1 MTFGT
6 DERLKSYLDT
16 NQLQRERMCT
26 AVLALDKRFTN
37 VRPCH
42 PRGGPDGG
50 RDIEAILSGEQKTF
64 GAIGFVNQ
72 ANDSTDHKKK
82 AQKKFAVD
90 LASAT
95 TADPEIK
102 AFVFFTNVNL
112 TAAEKNVMVQK
123 ATKGGLAHCEI
134 FDRERIRLVLDGADG
149 MAIRFQSLG
158 IPMSEAEQATFF
170 ARWGDDIQS
179 VIVDG
184 FSEIKRSLNRMQ
196 FLHEMNAPLE
206 QFLVLLELDRE
217 YNGNEI
223 GHFRFFVTMSLAEP
237 RDGLFMVTFGT
248 SDRADRASA
257 RSVADVE
264 AMPAGILHGMMGA
277 KWERR
282 IPTSEDEPEE
292 DVADSDESVDDGGST
307 SVGTFTSVGL
317 ENVRFLRAEFGYGG
331 GSFRFGPYLR
341 LSDMDDSM
349 IALFMNKSLADKIK
363 AIHLIGN
370 QYKLAE
376 YGRDGFRVDTH
387 GKFEPNLI
395 FTPSEL
401 TDEWRRIMRNF
412 GPFSVRYS
420 EMTPIRLFEPVEASN
435 SLPWRRSRKPNI

>member
-37 VRPCH
+37 VRPRH

-82 AQKKFAVD
+82 AQKKFSAD

-95 TADPEIK
+95 AADPEMK

-112 TAAEKNVMVQK
+112 TTGEKNALVEK
-123 ATKGGLAHCEI
+123 ATKSGLAYCEI

-158 IPMSEAEQATFF
+158 IPMSDAEQATFF

-184 FSEIKRSLNRMQ
+184 FSEIRRSLNRMQ

-206 QFLVLLELDRE
+206 RFLVLLELDRE
-217 YNGNEI
+217 YNGSEI
-223 GHFRFFVTMSLAEP
+223 GHFRFFVSMSLAEP
-237 RDGLFMVTFGT
+237 RDGLLMVTFGT

-257 RSVADVE
+257 KSVADVE

-292 DVADSDESVDDGGST
+292 DAADSDESVVDGEGT
-307 SVGTFTSVGL
+307 SAGTFTSVGL

-341 LSDMDDSM
+341 LSDIDDSM
-349 IALFMNKSLADKIK
+349 IALFMNKSLAEKIK
-363 AIHLIGN
+363 AIHFIGN

-376 YGRDGFRVDTH
+376 YGRDGFRIDMH
-387 GKFEPNLI
+387 GKCEPTLI

-401 TDEWRRIMRNF
+401 TDDWRRIMRNS

-420 EMTPIRLFEPVEASN
+420 EMTPVRLFEPVEASN
-435 SLPWRRSRKPNI
+435 SLPGRRSRKPNI

>member
-37 VRPCH
+37 VRPRH

-50 RDIEAILSGEQKTF
+50 RDIEAIFGGEQKVH

-82 AQKKFAVD
+82 AQKKFVGD
-90 LASAT
+90 LASAIA
-95 TADPEIK
+95 ADPEIK

-112 TAAEKNVMVQK
+112 TAGEKDALIQK
-123 ATKGGLAHCEI
+123 VTKSGLAHCEI

-184 FSEIKRSLNRMQ
+184 FSEIKKSLNRMQ
-196 FLHEMNAPLE
+196 FLQEMNAPLD

-217 YNGNEI
+217 YNGEEI
-223 GHFRFFVTMSLAEP
+223 GHFRFFVSMSLAEP

-257 RSVADVE
+257 KSVADVE

-277 KWERR
+277 KWEGR
-282 IPTSEDEPEE
+282 IPAGADTPNEDIAEE
-292 DVADSDESVDDGGST
+292 GADHHEGT
-307 SVGTFTSVGL
+307 NVGTFTSVGM

-341 LSDMDDSM
+341 LSDIDDCM
-349 IALFMNKSLADKIK
+349 IALFMNKVLAEKIK
-363 AIHLIGN
+363 AIHFIGN

-376 YGRDGFRVDTH
+376 YGRDGFRIDTH
-387 GKFEPNLI
+387 GKFEPSLI

-401 TDEWRRIMRNF
+401 SDEWRRIMRNF
-412 GPFSVRYS
+412 GPFSVRYA

-435 SLPWRRSRKPNI
+435 SLPVRRSRKANG

>member
-37 VRPCH
+37 VRPRH

-50 RDIEAILSGEQKTF
+50 RDIEAILNGEQKTY

-72 ANDSTDHKKK
+72 ASDSTDHKKK
-82 AQKKFAVD
+82 AQKKFSTD

-95 TADPEIK
+95 AADPEIK

-112 TAAEKNVMVQK
+112 TAGEKNALVEK
-123 ATKGGLAHCEI
+123 ATKSGLAYCEI

-158 IPMSEAEQATFF
+158 IPMSDAEQATFF

-179 VIVDG
+179 VIADG

-217 YNGNEI
+217 YNGSEI
-223 GHFRFFVTMSLAEP
+223 GHLRFFVSMSLAEP
-237 RDGLFMVTFGT
+237 RDGLLMVTFGT
-248 SDRADRASA
+248 SDRADRARA
-257 RSVADVE
+257 KSVADVE
-264 AMPAGILHGMMGA
+264 AMRAGILHGMMGA

-292 DVADSDESVDDGGST
+292 DAADSDESVDDGEGT

-341 LSDMDDSM
+341 LSDIDDSM
-349 IALFMNKSLADKIK
+349 IALFMNKSLAEKVK
-363 AIHLIGN
+363 AIHFFGN

-376 YGRDGFRVDTH
+376 YERDGFRIDTH

-412 GPFSVRYS
+412 GPFSIRYS
-420 EMTPIRLFEPVEASN
+420 EMTPIRLFEPVEVSN
-435 SLPWRRSRKPNI
+435 SLPVRRSRMAKS

>member
-1 MTFGT
+1 M
-6 DERLKSYLDT
+6 KSYLDT
-16 NQLQRERMCT
+16 NQLQRERMCV

-37 VRPCH
+37 VRPRH

-50 RDIEAILSGEQKTF
+50 RDIEAIFGGEQKVH

-82 AQKKFAVD
+82 AQKKFVGD
-90 LASAT
+90 LASAIA
-95 TADPEIK
+95 ADPEIK
-102 AFVFFTNVNL
+102 SFVFFTNVNL
-112 TAAEKNVMVQK
+112 TAGEKDALIQK
-123 ATKGGLAHCEI
+123 VTKSGLAHCEI

-184 FSEIKRSLNRMQ
+184 FSEIKKSLNRMQ
-196 FLHEMNAPLE
+196 FLQEMNAPLD

-217 YNGNEI
+217 YDGNEI
-223 GHFRFFVTMSLAEP
+223 GHFRFFVSISLAEP
-237 RDGLFMVTFGT
+237 RDGLFMLTFGT
-248 SDRADRASA
+248 SDRADRARA
-257 RSVADVE
+257 KSVADVE

-282 IPTSEDEPEE
+282 IPAAEHAPNE
-292 DVADSDESVDDGGST
+292 DVADEGADHDEGT
-307 SVGTFTSVGL
+307 NVGTFTSVGM
-317 ENVRFLRAEFGYGG
+317 EKVRFLRAEFGYGG

-341 LSDMDDSM
+341 LSDIDESM
-349 IALFMNKSLADKIK
+349 IALFVNKALAEKIK
-363 AIHLIGN
+363 AIHFIGN

-376 YGRDGFRVDTH
+376 YGREGFRIDTQ
-387 GKFEPNLI
+387 GKFEPSLI

-401 TDEWRRIMRNF
+401 SDEWRRIMRNF
-412 GPFSVRYS
+412 GPFSVRYA

-435 SLPWRRSRKPNI
+435 SLPVRRSRKANG

>member
-1 MTFGT
+1 
-6 DERLKSYLDT
+6 
-16 NQLQRERMCT
+16 MCT

-37 VRPCH
+37 VRPRN

-50 RDIEAILSGEQKTF
+50 RDIEAILNGEQKAY

-82 AQKKFAVD
+82 AQKKFVDD

-95 TADPEIK
+95 AADPEIK

-112 TAAEKNVMVQK
+112 TAGEKDALIQK
-123 ATKGGLAHCEI
+123 VTKSGLAHCEI

-184 FSEIKRSLNRMQ
+184 FSEIKKSLNRMQ
-196 FLHEMNAPLE
+196 FLQEMNAPLD
-206 QFLVLLELDRE
+206 QFLVLLELDRD
-217 YNGNEI
+217 YNGKEI
-223 GHFRFFVTMSLAEP
+223 GHFRFFVSMSLAEP

-248 SDRADRASA
+248 SDRADRANA
-257 RSVADVE
+257 KSVADVE

-282 IPTSEDEPEE
+282 IPAEGDGPNQ
-292 DVADSDESVDDGGST
+292 DVADEGADHDEGMN
-307 SVGTFTSVGL
+307 VGTFTSVGM

-341 LSDMDDSM
+341 LSDIDDCM
-349 IALFMNKSLADKIK
+349 IALFMNEALAEKIK
-363 AIHLIGN
+363 AIHFIGN

-376 YGRDGFRVDTH
+376 YRRDRFRIDTH
-387 GKFEPNLI
+387 GKFEPSLI

-401 TDEWRRIMRNF
+401 SDEWRRIMRNF
-412 GPFSVRYS
+412 GPFSVRYA

-435 SLPWRRSRKPNI
+435 SLPVRRSRKANG